1 MRGFRK
7 IFLTILTV
15 IALSHTLFA
24 MGSKDSGKP
33 KLKGVMVSKDGQIYP
48 KGTSYLTLDV
58 AGDNSFTFTA
68 ICILSLKVVL
78 FLYWQFTSR
87 TGETIP
93 IASIF
98 SKPQPI

>member
-15 IALSHTLFA
+15 IALSHSLFA

-48 KGTSYLTLDV
+48 KGGGQFFYLYR
-58 AGDNSFTFTA
+58 N
-68 ICILSLKVVL
+68 
-78 FLYWQFTSR
+78 
-87 TGETIP
+87 E
-93 IASIF
+93 
-98 SKPQPI
+98 